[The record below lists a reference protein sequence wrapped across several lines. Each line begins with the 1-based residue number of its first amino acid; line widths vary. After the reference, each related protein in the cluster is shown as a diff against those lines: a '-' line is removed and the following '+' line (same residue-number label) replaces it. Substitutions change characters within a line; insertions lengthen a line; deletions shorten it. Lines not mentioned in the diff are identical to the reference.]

1 MIGDII
7 NIGFPN
13 PHQDKDLTVLV
24 GDVGGT
30 KTNLSLFQAHNG
42 IFSLLKESR
51 YSSKQ
56 YDSFNEVVKDFLR
69 DKEIPDR
76 LCVGVAGPVINGYV
90 ELTNLGWT
98 MDEQNIHDHIGI
110 PHVHLINDLV
120 ANAYG
125 LGGLYKKDILTL
137 HEGNPDLKGNAVIIS
152 PGTGLGE
159 GGLFY
164 DGERYYPFPTE
175 GGHTDYAPET
185 DDDLLIWRCL
195 QKKYGH
201 VSWERVVSGMGI
213 LEIYSCLAS
222 LSVDEVKQAVTEKY
236 GLPDAAAGISHG
248 ARQNDPFC
256 KKTMRIFLRNLANEA
271 ANLVM
276 KLMGTGGVF
285 IGGGIV
291 PKNLDVLQ
299 KKEFVD
305 YFLEAGRMSELLK
318 NVPIHIILNEKTALI
333 GATLFGYY
341 ND

>member
-1 MIGDII
+1 MLGDII
-7 NIGFPN
+7 KIGFPN
-13 PHQDKDLTVLV
+13 PDQDKDLTVLV

-30 KTNLSLFQAHNG
+30 KTNLSLFQAHEGN
-42 IFSLLKESR
+42 FTLLHESR
-51 YSSKQ
+51 YPSKK
-56 YDSFNEVVKDFLR
+56 YDSFNEVVKDFLK
-69 DKEIPDR
+69 DKKIPDR
-76 LCVGVAGPVINGYV
+76 LSVGVAGPVIKGHV
-90 ELTNLGWT
+90 ELTNLGWV
-98 MDEQNIHDHIGI
+98 MDEQDIHEKIGI

-125 LGGLYKKDILTL
+125 LGGLQRKDILTL
-137 HEGNPDLKGNAVIIS
+137 HEGNPNLKGNAVIIS
-152 PGTGLGE
+152 PGTGLCE

-164 DGERYYPFPTE
+164 DGDSYYPFPTE

-213 LEIYSCLAS
+213 LEIYSCLSS
-222 LSVDEVKQAVTEKY
+222 LTVEEVKETVTKKY
-236 GLPDAAAGISHG
+236 GLADAAACISRG
-248 ARQNDPFC
+248 AREKEAFC
-256 KKTMRIFLRNLANEA
+256 AKTMRIFLRNLANEA

-299 KKEFVD
+299 KKEFVN
-305 YFLEAGRMSELLK
+305 YFLEAGRMSALLEK
-318 NVPIHIILNEKTALI
+318 VPIYVILNDKTALL